1 MYKNMDLYCL
11 CIDKDS
17 VGIKKVNGME
27 NSLIVIVIQIVIVF
41 GIIGIVTFFI
51 RLSDTIRMEKRI
63 SKYTIK
69 GNANK
74 EDLSYYDRVKNGYY
88 RFVKKQ
94 RRKINKLFPKLVRKY
109 DKYVTDGEVRAVDYI
124 THKLVL
130 SVLFV
135 CLTIV
140 ATVIQGRFITSIQ
153 FIISLVLGFYILDI
167 VLLIFNKFNKKR
179 IENDMLR
186 AIIIMNNAFK
196 SGKSTIQ
203 AVEIASEKLSK
214 PISSEFK
221 RMHQEMKYGLSV
233 DVVFDR
239 FAKRVDI
246 EEAEYL
252 SSSLTILNRTGGN
265 IVNVFNSIEKTL
277 FDKMKLKEELKNST
291 TVSNL
296 LVKILLVVPLVI
308 VFLIYIL
315 NPNYFDPFFES
326 TLGYILLFIVVILFI
341 IYAYLLQKIVK
352 VEY

>member
-1 MYKNMDLYCL
+1 MKVV
-11 CIDKDS
+11 IIVDKS
-17 VGIKKVNGME
+17 FIIIG
-27 NSLIVIVIQIVIVF
+27 IQIVLIF
-41 GIIGIVTFFI
+41 SLIAIITFFI
-51 RLSDTIRMEKRI
+51 RLNDTIKLEKRI
-63 SKYTIK
+63 AKYSIK
-69 GNANK
+69 GTRNK
-74 EDLSYYDRVKNGYY
+74 YDKSYYDRVLDGY
-88 RFVKKQ
+88 RAFVKKQ
-94 RRKINKLFPKLVRKY
+94 RKKINKLFPRLVRRY
-109 DKYVTDGEVRAVDYI
+109 DKYVTDGEVRATDYI

-130 SVLFV
+130 SLLFV
-135 CLTIV
+135 LLTIV
-140 ATVIQGRFITSIQ
+140 ATVIQGKLISMIQLCISI
-153 FIISLVLGFYILDI
+153 ILGYYILDI
-167 VLLIFNKFNKKR
+167 ILYVFSKFKKKK

-203 AVEIASEKLSK
+203 AIEIASLKLSK

-239 FAKRVDI
+239 FAKRMNL

-265 IVNVFNSIEKTL
+265 IVAVFDSIEKTL
-277 FDKMKLKEELKNST
+277 FDKKKLKEELKNST

-296 LVKILLVVPLVI
+296 LVKILLFVPLIFVLVI
-308 VFLIYIL
+308 YLL

-326 TLGYILLFIVVILFI
+326 TMGYVLLFIVLILFI
-341 IYAYLLQKIVK
+341 LYAYLLQKIVK

>member
-1 MYKNMDLYCL
+1 
-11 CIDKDS
+11 
-17 VGIKKVNGME
+17 ME
-27 NSLIVIVIQIVIVF
+27 NSLIIILIQIVIVF
-41 GIIGIVTFFI
+41 GLITIITFFL
-51 RLSDTIRMEKRI
+51 RLNETVKLEKRI

-69 GNANK
+69 GSKNK
-74 EDLSYYDRVKNGYY
+74 FDSSYYDKVKDGYLS
-88 RFVKKQ
+88 FVKKQ
-94 RRKINKLFPKLVRKY
+94 RKKINKLLPNLVRKY

-135 CLTIV
+135 MLTIV
-140 ATVIQGRFITSIQ
+140 AMVIQGEFITTFQ
-153 FIISLVLGFYILDI
+153 FIISMILGFYILDI
-167 VLLIFNKFNKKR
+167 VLVIYNKFNKKK

-203 AVEIASEKLSK
+203 AVEIASNKLSK

-239 FAKRVDI
+239 FAKRVNI

-296 LVKILLVVPLVI
+296 LVKILLVVPIVI

-326 TLGYILLFIVVILFI
+326 TLGYILLCIVLILFI
-341 IYAYLLQKIVK
+341 IYAYLHQKIVK